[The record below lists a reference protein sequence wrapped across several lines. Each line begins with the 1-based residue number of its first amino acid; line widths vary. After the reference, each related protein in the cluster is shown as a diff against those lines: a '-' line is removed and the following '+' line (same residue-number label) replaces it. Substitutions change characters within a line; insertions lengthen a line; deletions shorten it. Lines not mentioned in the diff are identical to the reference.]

1 MHKCIR
7 KIHIM
12 EEHEMNNAIP
22 MAIAGL
28 DFTEMIVL
36 HGPTVVGMIL
46 RVVLVLVVFAIG
58 RKVIGWAVKLVDRI
72 LEHHEVEITIRK
84 FLKNVLIALAYVV
97 LAMIMMEMV
106 GIAAT
111 SLAAA
116 FASCGVAI
124 GLALQGSL
132 SNFAG
137 GILILLMKPFVVGNY
152 VVACGMEGTVKE
164 IGLVYTKLTTTDNRE
179 VLIPN
184 GSLANST
191 MINVSANPT
200 RRVDITVGVGY
211 TSDLKLAQQI
221 LKNLGEKD
229 VARLVDQDVTVFV
242 SELGASSVNLGLR
255 LWVDAANYWS
265 CKWRLTEQIKEE
277 FDKAGIEI
285 PFNQLDVHM
294 K

>member
-1 MHKCIR
+1 
-7 KIHIM
+7 
-12 EEHEMNNAIP
+12 MNNAIT
-22 MAIAGL
+22 MAMTGL
-28 DFTEMIVL
+28 DIGELLTLYV
-36 HGPTVVGMIL
+36 PTLISMIL
-46 RVVLVLVVFAIG
+46 RVVMVLIVFAIG
-58 RKVIGWAVKLVDRI
+58 RKAIRWVLKIVDRS
-72 LEHHEVEITIRK
+72 LERHGIEVTIRK
-84 FLKNVLIALAYVV
+84 FLKNVLFVLAYVL

-106 GIAAT
+106 GVAAT

-116 FASCGVAI
+116 LASCGVAV

-137 GILILLMKPFVVGNY
+137 GILILLMKPFVVGDY
-152 VVACGMEGTVKE
+152 VVAGGLEGSVKE

-184 GSLANST
+184 GSLANGS

-200 RRVDITVGVGY
+200 RRVDISVGVGY
-211 TSDLKLAQQI
+211 TSDLKLAQKI
-221 LKNLGEKD
+221 LRDLGEKD
-229 VARLVDQDVTVFV
+229 VARLADQDVTVFV

-255 LWVDAANYWS
+255 LWVESDNYWS

>member
-1 MHKCIR
+1 
-7 KIHIM
+7 
-12 EEHEMNNAIP
+12 MNNAIL
-22 MAIAGL
+22 MASL
-28 DFTEMIVL
+28 PVL
-36 HGPTVVGMIL
+36 FSTYGPVVIGMIL

-58 RKVIGWAVKLVDRI
+58 RKVIGWVLKLVDRA
-72 LEHHEVEITIRK
+72 LEHNGVEITIRK
-84 FLKNVLIALAYVV
+84 FLKNVLFVLAYVV
-97 LAMIMMEMV
+97 LAMILMEMV

-137 GILILLMKPFVVGNY
+137 GILILLMKPFVVGDY
-152 VVACGMEGTVKE
+152 VVACGLEGVVKE

-184 GSLANST
+184 GSLANGT
-191 MINVSANPT
+191 MVNVSANPT
-200 RRVDITVGVGY
+200 RRVDITVGVSY
-211 TSDLKLAQQI
+211 SADLKLAQKI
-221 LKNLGEKD
+221 LRDLGEKD
-229 VARLVDQDVTVFV
+229 AARLANEDVTVFV

-255 LWVDAANYWS
+255 VWVDAANYWDA
-265 CKWRLTEQIKEE
+265 KWRLTENIKAE

>member
-1 MHKCIR
+1 
-7 KIHIM
+7 
-12 EEHEMNNAIP
+12 MNNAIL
-22 MAIAGL
+22 MASL
-28 DFTEMIVL
+28 PVL
-36 HGPTVVGMIL
+36 FSTYGPVVIGMIL

-58 RKVIGWAVKLVDRI
+58 RKVIGWVLKLVDRA
-72 LEHHEVEITIRK
+72 LEHNGVEITIRK
-84 FLKNVLIALAYVV
+84 FLKNVLFVLAYVV
-97 LAMIMMEMV
+97 LAMILMEMV

-137 GILILLMKPFVVGNY
+137 GILILVMKPFVVGDY
-152 VVACGMEGTVKE
+152 VVACGLEGVVKE

-184 GSLANST
+184 GSLANGT
-191 MINVSANPT
+191 MVNVSANPT
-200 RRVDITVGVGY
+200 RRVDITVGVSY
-211 TSDLKLAQQI
+211 SADLKLAQKI
-221 LKNLGEKD
+221 LRELGEKD
-229 VARLVDQDVTVFV
+229 AARLANEDVTVFV

-255 LWVDAANYWS
+255 VWVDAANYWDA
-265 CKWRLTEQIKEE
+265 KWRLTENIKAE

>member
-1 MHKCIR
+1 
-7 KIHIM
+7 
-12 EEHEMNNAIP
+12 MNNAIS
-22 MAIAGL
+22 MSIAGL
-28 DFTEMIVL
+28 GLTELLAVGVPAVL
-36 HGPTVVGMIL
+36 ALVL
-46 RVVLVLVVFAIG
+46 KVVLVLIVFAVG
-58 RKVIGWAVKLVDRI
+58 RKVIGWAVKLVDRA
-72 LEHHEVEITIRK
+72 LEHNGVEVTIRK
-84 FLKNVLIALAYVV
+84 FLKNVLVVLAYVV

-132 SNFAG
+132 ANFAG
-137 GILILLMKPFVVGNY
+137 GILILLMKPFVVGDY
-152 VVACGMEGTVKE
+152 VVAGGQEGVVKE

-179 VLIPN
+179 VL
-184 GSLANST
+184 SLANGT
-191 MINVSANPT
+191 MVNVSANPT
-200 RRVDITVGVGY
+200 RRVDIAVGVSY
-211 TSDLKLAQQI
+211 SADLKLAQKI
-221 LKNLGEKD
+221 LRDLGEKD
-229 VARLVDQDVTVFV
+229 AARLADQDVTVFV

-255 LWVDAANYWS
+255 VWVDAANYWD
-265 CKWRLTEQIKEE
+265 CKWRLTENIKAE

>member
-1 MHKCIR
+1 
-7 KIHIM
+7 
-12 EEHEMNNAIP
+12 MNNAIS
-22 MAIAGL
+22 MAISGL
-28 DFTEMIVL
+28 GLTELLAVGVPAVL
-36 HGPTVVGMIL
+36 ALVL
-46 RVVLVLVVFAIG
+46 NVVLVLIVFAVG
-58 RKVIGWAVKLVDRI
+58 RKVIGWAVKLIDRA
-72 LEHHEVEITIRK
+72 LEHNGVEVTIRK
-84 FLKNVLIALAYVV
+84 FLKNVLVVLAYVV

-132 SNFAG
+132 ANFAG
-137 GILILLMKPFVVGNY
+137 GILILLMKPFVVGDY
-152 VVACGMEGTVKE
+152 VVAGGQEGVVKE
-164 IGLVYTKLTTTDNRE
+164 IGLVYTKLTTVDNRE

-184 GSLANST
+184 GSLANGT
-191 MINVSANPT
+191 MVNVSANPT
-200 RRVDITVGVGY
+200 RRVDIAVGVSY
-211 TSDLKLAQQI
+211 SADLKLAQKI
-221 LKNLGEKD
+221 LRDLGEKD
-229 VARLVDQDVTVFV
+229 AARLADQDVTVFV

-255 LWVDAANYWS
+255 VWVDAANYWDT
-265 CKWRLTEQIKEE
+265 KWRLTENIKAE

>member
-1 MHKCIR
+1 
-7 KIHIM
+7 
-12 EEHEMNNAIP
+12 
-22 MAIAGL
+22 MASL
-28 DFTEMIVL
+28 PVL
-36 HGPTVVGMIL
+36 FSTYGPVVIGMIL

-58 RKVIGWAVKLVDRI
+58 RKVIGWVLRLVDRA
-72 LEHHEVEITIRK
+72 LEHNGVEITIRK
-84 FLKNVLIALAYVV
+84 FLKNVLFVLAYVV
-97 LAMIMMEMV
+97 LAMILMEMV

-137 GILILLMKPFVVGNY
+137 GILILLMKPFVVGDY
-152 VVACGMEGTVKE
+152 VVACGLEGVVKE

-184 GSLANST
+184 GSLANGT
-191 MINVSANPT
+191 MVNVSANPT
-200 RRVDITVGVGY
+200 RRVDITVGVSY
-211 TSDLKLAQQI
+211 SADLKLAQKI
-221 LKNLGEKD
+221 LRDLGEKD
-229 VARLVDQDVTVFV
+229 VARLANEDVTVFV

-255 LWVDAANYWS
+255 VWVEAANYWDA
-265 CKWRLTEQIKEE
+265 KWRLTENIKAE

>member
-1 MHKCIR
+1 
-7 KIHIM
+7 
-12 EEHEMNNAIP
+12 MNNAIT
-22 MAIAGL
+22 MAIASL
-28 DFTEMIVL
+28 DFGEMIAMY
-36 HGPTVVGMIL
+36 GPTVISMIL

-58 RKVIGWAVKLVDRI
+58 RKVIGWALKLVDRA
-72 LEHHEVEITIRK
+72 LEHNGVEVTIRK
-84 FLKNVLIALAYVV
+84 FLKNVLFALAYVV

-137 GILILLMKPFVVGNY
+137 GILILVMKPFVVGDY
-152 VVACGMEGTVKE
+152 VVACSLEGVVKE
-164 IGLVYTKLTTTDNRE
+164 IGLVYTKMTTGDNRE

-184 GSLANST
+184 GSLANGN

-211 TSDLKLAQQI
+211 TSDLKLAQKI
-221 LKNLGEKD
+221 LRNLAEKD
-229 VARLVDQDVTVFV
+229 EARLADQDVTVFV

-255 LWVDAANYWS
+255 VWVDAADYWS

>member
-1 MHKCIR
+1 
-7 KIHIM
+7 
-12 EEHEMNNAIP
+12 MNNAIL
-22 MAIAGL
+22 MASL
-28 DFTEMIVL
+28 PVL
-36 HGPTVVGMIL
+36 FSTYGPVVIGMIL

-58 RKVIGWAVKLVDRI
+58 RKVIGWVLKLVDRA
-72 LEHHEVEITIRK
+72 LEHNGVEITIRK
-84 FLKNVLIALAYVV
+84 FLKNVLFVLAYVV
-97 LAMIMMEMV
+97 LAMILMEMV

-137 GILILLMKPFVVGNY
+137 GILILLMKPFVVGDY
-152 VVACGMEGTVKE
+152 VVACGLEGVVKE

-184 GSLANST
+184 GSLANGT
-191 MINVSANPT
+191 MVNVSANPT
-200 RRVDITVGVGY
+200 RRVDITVGVSY
-211 TSDLKLAQQI
+211 SADLKLAQKI
-221 LKNLGEKD
+221 LRELGEKD
-229 VARLVDQDVTVFV
+229 AARLANEDVTVFV

-255 LWVDAANYWS
+255 VWVDAANYWDA
-265 CKWRLTEQIKEE
+265 KWRLTENIKAE

>member
-1 MHKCIR
+1 MS
-7 KIHIM
+7 
-12 EEHEMNNAIP
+12 
-22 MAIAGL
+22 
-28 DFTEMIVL
+28 TY
-36 HGPTVVGMIL
+36 GPVVVSMIL
-46 RVVLVLVVFAIG
+46 RVILVLIVFAIG
-58 RKVIGWAVKLVDRI
+58 RKVIGWAVKIVDRV
-72 LEHHEVEITIRK
+72 LERHGVEVTIRK

-97 LAMIMMEMV
+97 LAMILMEMV

-137 GILILLMKPFVVGNY
+137 GILILLMKPFVVGDY
-152 VVACGMEGTVKE
+152 IVAGGDEGVVKE
-164 IGLVYTKLTTTDNRE
+164 IGLVYTKLTTGDNRE

-184 GSLANST
+184 GNLANGSMT
-191 MINVSANPT
+191 NVSANPT
-200 RRVDITVGVGY
+200 RRVDITVGIGY
-211 TSDLKLAQQI
+211 SSDLKLAKEI
-221 LKNLGEKD
+221 LKRLGEQD
-229 VARLVDQDVTVFV
+229 AARLQDQDVTVFV
-242 SELGASSVNLGLR
+242 GELGASSVNLGLR
-255 LWVDAANYWS
+255 LWVNAADYWAA
-265 CKWRLTEQIKEE
+265 KWRLTEDIKAE

>member
-1 MHKCIR
+1 
-7 KIHIM
+7 
-12 EEHEMNNAIP
+12 
-22 MAIAGL
+22 MASL
-28 DFTEMIVL
+28 PVLFTTYA
-36 HGPTVVGMIL
+36 PVVIGMIL
-46 RVVLVLVVFAIG
+46 RVALVLVVFAIG
-58 RKVIGWAVKLVDRI
+58 RKVIGWALKIVDRA
-72 LEHHEVEITIRK
+72 LERHGVEVTIRK
-84 FLKNVLIALAYVV
+84 FLKNVLFALAYVV
-97 LAMIMMEMV
+97 LAMILMEMV

-137 GILILLMKPFVVGNY
+137 GILILLMKPFVVGDY
-152 VVACGMEGTVKE
+152 VVACGLEGVVKE

-184 GSLANST
+184 GSLANGT
-191 MINVSANPT
+191 MVNVSANPT
-200 RRVDITVGVGY
+200 RRVDITVGVSY
-211 TSDLKLAQQI
+211 SADLKLAQKI
-221 LKNLGEKD
+221 LRDLGEKD
-229 VARLVDQDVTVFV
+229 VARLANEDVTVFV

-255 LWVDAANYWS
+255 VWVDAANYWDA
-265 CKWRLTEQIKEE
+265 KWRLTENIKAE

>member
-1 MHKCIR
+1 
-7 KIHIM
+7 
-12 EEHEMNNAIP
+12 MNNAIL
-22 MAIAGL
+22 MASL
-28 DFTEMIVL
+28 PVL
-36 HGPTVVGMIL
+36 FSTSGPVVIGRIL

-58 RKVIGWAVKLVDRI
+58 RKVIGWVLKLVDRA
-72 LEHHEVEITIRK
+72 LEHNGVEITIRK
-84 FLKNVLIALAYVV
+84 FLKNVLFVLAYVV
-97 LAMIMMEMV
+97 LAMILMEMV

-137 GILILLMKPFVVGNY
+137 GILILLMKPFVVGDY
-152 VVACGMEGTVKE
+152 VVACGLEGVVKE

-184 GSLANST
+184 GSLANGT
-191 MINVSANPT
+191 MVNVSANPT
-200 RRVDITVGVGY
+200 RRVDITVGVSY
-211 TSDLKLAQQI
+211 SADLKLAQKI
-221 LKNLGEKD
+221 LRELGEKD
-229 VARLVDQDVTVFV
+229 AARLSDQDVTVFV

-255 LWVDAANYWS
+255 VWVDAANYWDA
-265 CKWRLTEQIKEE
+265 KWRLTENIKAE

>member
-1 MHKCIR
+1 
-7 KIHIM
+7 
-12 EEHEMNNAIP
+12 MNNAIS
-22 MAIAGL
+22 MSIGGL
-28 DFTEMIVL
+28 GLTELLAV
-36 HGPTVVGMIL
+36 GVPTVLALIL
-46 RVVLVLVVFAIG
+46 KVVLVLIVFAVG
-58 RKVIGWAVKLVDRI
+58 RKVIGWAVKLVDRA
-72 LEHHEVEITIRK
+72 LEHNGVEVTIRK
-84 FLKNVLIALAYVV
+84 FLKNVLVVLAYVV

-132 SNFAG
+132 ANFAG
-137 GILILLMKPFVVGNY
+137 GILILLMKPFVVGDY
-152 VVACGMEGTVKE
+152 VVAGGQEGVVKE

-184 GSLANST
+184 GSLANGT
-191 MINVSANPT
+191 MVNVSANPT
-200 RRVDITVGVGY
+200 RRVDIAVGVSY
-211 TSDLKLAQQI
+211 SADLKLAQKI
-221 LKNLGEKD
+221 LRDLGEKD
-229 VARLVDQDVTVFV
+229 AARLADQDVTVFV

-255 LWVDAANYWS
+255 VWVDAANYWG
-265 CKWRLTEQIKEE
+265 CKWRLTENIKAE

>member
-1 MHKCIR
+1 
-7 KIHIM
+7 
-12 EEHEMNNAIP
+12 
-22 MAIAGL
+22 
-28 DFTEMIVL
+28 
-36 HGPTVVGMIL
+36 
-46 RVVLVLVVFAIG
+46 
-58 RKVIGWAVKLVDRI
+58 
-72 LEHHEVEITIRK
+72 
-84 FLKNVLIALAYVV
+84 
-97 LAMIMMEMV
+97 MV
-106 GIAAT
+106 CIAAT

-137 GILILLMKPFVVGNY
+137 GVLILVMKPFVVGDY
-152 VVACGMEGTVKE
+152 VVACGVEGVVKE
-164 IGLVYTKLTTTDNRE
+164 IGLVYSKLTTTDNRE

-184 GSLANST
+184 GNLANGPIT
-191 MINVSANPT
+191 NVSANPT
-200 RRVDITVGVGY
+200 RRVDFTVGVSY

-221 LKNLGEKD
+221 LRDLGEKD
-229 VARLVDQDVTVFV
+229 EARLADQDVTVFV
-242 SELGASSVNLGLR
+242 GALGASSVDLGLR
-255 LWVDAANYWS
+255 VWVDASNYWS

>member
-1 MHKCIR
+1 
-7 KIHIM
+7 
-12 EEHEMNNAIP
+12 MNH
-22 MAIAGL
+22 AIAMAAAKLNFGEL
-28 DFTEMIVL
+28 LAVY
-36 HGPTVVGMIL
+36 GPTVVGMIL
-46 RVVLVLVVFAIG
+46 RVVLVLVVFAVG
-58 RKVIGWAVKLVDRI
+58 RKVIGWALKLVDRA
-72 LEHHEVEITIRK
+72 LERHGVEITIRK
-84 FLKNVLIALAYVV
+84 FLKNVLFALAYVV

-137 GILILLMKPFVVGNY
+137 GILILLMKPFVVGDY
-152 VVACGMEGTVKE
+152 LVACGLEGVVKE

-184 GSLANST
+184 GSLANGT
-191 MINVSANPT
+191 MVNVSANPT
-200 RRVDITVGVGY
+200 RRVDITVGVSY

-221 LKNLGEKD
+221 LRKLGEKD
-229 VARLVDQDVTVFV
+229 AARLADQDVTVFV
-242 SELGASSVNLGLR
+242 GELGASSVNLGLR
-255 LWVDAANYWS
+255 VWVDAANYWD

>member
-1 MHKCIR
+1 
-7 KIHIM
+7 
-12 EEHEMNNAIP
+12 MNNAIL
-22 MAIAGL
+22 MASL
-28 DFTEMIVL
+28 PVL
-36 HGPTVVGMIL
+36 FSTYGPVVIGMIL

-58 RKVIGWAVKLVDRI
+58 RKVIGWVLKLVDRA
-72 LEHHEVEITIRK
+72 LEHNGVEITIRK
-84 FLKNVLIALAYVV
+84 FLKNVLFVLAYVV
-97 LAMIMMEMV
+97 LAMILMEMV

-137 GILILLMKPFVVGNY
+137 GILILLMKPFVVGDY
-152 VVACGMEGTVKE
+152 VVACGLEGVVKE

-184 GSLANST
+184 GSLANGT
-191 MINVSANPT
+191 MVNVSANPT
-200 RRVDITVGVGY
+200 RRVDITVGVSY
-211 TSDLKLAQQI
+211 SADLKLAQKI
-221 LKNLGEKD
+221 LRDLGEKD
-229 VARLVDQDVTVFV
+229 AARLADQDVTVFV

-255 LWVDAANYWS
+255 VWVDAANYWD
-265 CKWRLTEQIKEE
+265 CKWRLTENIKAE

>member
-1 MHKCIR
+1 
-7 KIHIM
+7 
-12 EEHEMNNAIP
+12 MNNAIL
-22 MAIAGL
+22 MASL
-28 DFTEMIVL
+28 PVL
-36 HGPTVVGMIL
+36 FSTYGPVVIGMIL

-58 RKVIGWAVKLVDRI
+58 RKVIGWVLKLVDRA
-72 LEHHEVEITIRK
+72 LEHHGVEITIRK
-84 FLKNVLIALAYVV
+84 FLKNVLFVLAYVV
-97 LAMIMMEMV
+97 LAMILMEMV

-137 GILILLMKPFVVGNY
+137 GILILLMKPFVVGDY
-152 VVACGMEGTVKE
+152 VVACGLEGVVKE

-184 GSLANST
+184 GSLANGT
-191 MINVSANPT
+191 MVNVSANPT
-200 RRVDITVGVGY
+200 RRVDITVGVSY
-211 TSDLKLAQQI
+211 SADLKLAQKI
-221 LKNLGEKD
+221 LRDLGEKD
-229 VARLVDQDVTVFV
+229 VARLANEDVTVFV

-255 LWVDAANYWS
+255 VWVEAANYWDA
-265 CKWRLTEQIKEE
+265 KWRLTENIKAE

>member
-1 MHKCIR
+1 
-7 KIHIM
+7 
-12 EEHEMNNAIP
+12 MNNAIL
-22 MAIAGL
+22 MASL
-28 DFTEMIVL
+28 PVL
-36 HGPTVVGMIL
+36 FSTYGPVVIGMIL

-58 RKVIGWAVKLVDRI
+58 RKVIGWVLKLVDRA
-72 LEHHEVEITIRK
+72 LEHNGVEITIRK
-84 FLKNVLIALAYVV
+84 FLKNVLFVLAYVV
-97 LAMIMMEMV
+97 LAMILMEMV

-137 GILILLMKPFVVGNY
+137 GILILLMKPFVVGDY
-152 VVACGMEGTVKE
+152 VVACGLEGVVKE

-184 GSLANST
+184 GSLANGT
-191 MINVSANPT
+191 MVNVSANPT
-200 RRVDITVGVGY
+200 RRVDITVGVSY
-211 TSDLKLAQQI
+211 SADLKLAQKI
-221 LKNLGEKD
+221 LRDLGEKD
-229 VARLVDQDVTVFV
+229 VARLANEDVTVFV

-255 LWVDAANYWS
+255 VWVDAANYWDA
-265 CKWRLTEQIKEE
+265 KWRLTENIKAE